1 MNLFSWSEEKI
12 KRLSIWDFG
21 ALKAYLLLIGIVI
34 GAYISS
40 FVKQY
45 VWVII
50 AVIVIL
56 FIWLMYKVFK

>member
-1 MNLFSWSEEKI
+1 MGLMSFWEEKI

-21 ALKAYLLLIGIVI
+21 VLKTYLILIGVVI

-50 AVIVIL
+50 AIIVIL
-56 FIWLMYKVFK
+56 LIWLMYKIFK